1 MNSQNYANH
10 RHFIPFYHFFIL
22 PLSLFLFIGTIVNLV
37 KSSHENLYNASLL
50 VLCSFIVIIVVV
62 FSRKYALKAQDR
74 VIRVEENF
82 RHFVLTGKQLDSKL
96 SIRQII
102 GLRFASDKEMPELA
116 KKAVTENLS
125 ENAIKKLIKD
135 WKADTYRV

>member
-1 MNSQNYANH
+1 MNSQNYTNH
-10 RHFIPFYHFFIL
+10 RQFIPFYHFFIL

-116 KKAVTENLS
+116 KKAVAENLS